1 MEMLLEKMLGSCR
14 KRAGAAFARVS
25 RVESQKATIRPMHL
39 EQRPWNV
46 VEKLPDW
53 QKSVPGNLLRVVFVA
68 AAGWRTLST
77 RRKAWQTSRRGVRG
91 PGWPAPPLLAGA
103 PVRASWDY

>member
-1 MEMLLEKMLGSCR
+1 MGMLLEKMLGSCR
-14 KRAGAAFARVS
+14 KRAGAAFARAR
-25 RVESQKATIRPMHL
+25 RVESQKATIRRMHL

-77 RRKAWQTSRRGVRG
+77 RRKAWQTSGGTTRG
-91 PGWPAPPLLAGA
+91 PGWPVPGLLAGA
-103 PVRASWDY
+103 PVRTS